1 MTKTNVSD
9 TEHGIK
15 KTWPR
20 RTRPGLVFY
29 RIIFFGVT
37 RPLCS
42 LIFQVLRVVL
52 VCSVCRVI
60 GNAHF
65 GMIGDPPLEAHCCG
79 DDASS
84 HTLLHWF
91 FLLVY
96 YGALS
101 ADTVGVAFA
110 VEIHTLF
117 GRVIVVFVAAAAAAA
132 AVATGKTDTIFT
144 VTHLVVKVLVAA
156 VALMEV
162 VLSNL

>member
-52 VCSVCRVI
+52 VCSVCVVCSELLIARSAYYIALAAFTRAGALIVCVI
-60 GNAHF
+60 
-65 GMIGDPPLEAHCCG
+65 
-79 DDASS
+79 
-84 HTLLHWF
+84 
-91 FLLVY
+91 LVY

-117 GRVIVVFVAAAAAAA
+117 GRVFVVFVAAAATIT
-132 AVATGKTDTIFT
+132 AVTAR
-144 VTHLVVKVLVAA
+144 
-156 VALMEV
+156 
-162 VLSNL
+162 